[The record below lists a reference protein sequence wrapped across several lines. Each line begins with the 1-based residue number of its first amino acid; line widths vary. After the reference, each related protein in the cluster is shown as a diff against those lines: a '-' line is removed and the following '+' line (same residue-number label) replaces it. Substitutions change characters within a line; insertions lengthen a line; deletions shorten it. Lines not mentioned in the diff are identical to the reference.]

1 MGKPLNHF
9 REIDG
14 DKISTSLKRILE
26 SRIFSR
32 SERLRSFLKFVV
44 EMEQQGR
51 AQEIKGYT
59 IGIDVFSR
67 DQSFDAG
74 SDPLVRVQAGKLR
87 RLLNLYYADE
97 GRREALRIRI
107 PLGGYV
113 PVYEWNVASYIERHT
128 HEGMSLPHRQAR
140 SERASREPG
149 TPVNTARN
157 EGHGRDRCNP
167 ADDGARSRSEL
178 YRLPRIH
185 IDCSRIADGRGLPFV
200 NAVRLA
206 AGLLHGIE
214 LTARPIEDNDLAAAH
229 DLDFTLLISA
239 SNSTRPL
246 CARLLHAGSRLQL
259 FSQICDAGAATNRL
273 QIAAFANQV
282 VAHTMPIAGLIY
294 QFAKC
299 HGYSTAL
306 MDCLEATYKYN
317 LDSSSDAYW
326 EASYHQRR
334 LAHSR
339 HLPGF
344 TTNLA
349 DLVALK
355 GAATQDN

>member
-1 MGKPLNHF
+1 MGKPLSHF

-14 DKISTSLKRILE
+14 ERISTSLKRILE

-113 PVYEWNVASYIERHT
+113 PIYEWNVASDIGRHT
-128 HEGMSLPHRQAR
+128 HECMALPHGEENYQRTSHESGA
-140 SERASREPG
+140 PLD
-149 TPVNTARN
+149 TATS
-157 EGHGRDRCNP
+157 EGHGRSLCSP
-167 ADDGARSRSEL
+167 ADGGAKCRPEH
-178 YRLPRIH
+178 YRLPRIR
-185 IDCSRIADGRGLPFV
+185 IDCSGIADWRGLPFV

-214 LTARPIEDNDLAAAH
+214 LTAEPIDEEDLAEAH
-229 DLDFTLLISA
+229 DLDFTLSISA

-246 CARLLHAGSRLQL
+246 CARLFHAGSRLQL
-259 FSQICDAGAATNRL
+259 FSQICDSADAKGGL

-294 QFAKC
+294 RFTKR
-299 HGYSTAL
+299 HGYSSAL

-317 LDSSSDAYW
+317 LDSSGDAYR
-326 EASYHQRR
+326 EASHHQKR

-339 HLPGF
+339 HLSGF

-355 GAATQDN
+355 GVATQDS

>member
-1 MGKPLNHF
+1 MGEPLNHF

-14 DKISTSLKRILE
+14 DRISTSLKRILE
-26 SRIFSR
+26 SQTFSR

-44 EMEQQGR
+44 EMEQRGR

-97 GRREALRIRI
+97 GRGEALRIRI

-113 PVYEWNVASYIERHT
+113 PIYEWNVASDIGRHT
-128 HEGMSLPHRQAR
+128 HEGMALPHGEAKY
-140 SERASREPG
+140 ERISRESGTPPG
-149 TPVNTARN
+149 TGTT
-157 EGHGRDRCNP
+157 EGHGRDLCSP
-167 ADDGARSRSEL
+167 ADGGARSRSEL

-185 IDCSRIADGRGLPFV
+185 IDCSGIADWRGLPFV

-206 AGLLHGIE
+206 AGQLHGIE
-214 LTARPIEDNDLAAAH
+214 LTAMPVEEDDLAVAH
-229 DLDFTLLISA
+229 DLDFTLSISA

-246 CARLLHAGSRLQL
+246 CARLLHTGSRLQL
-259 FSQICDAGAATNRL
+259 FSQICDAADTTSRL

-282 VAHTMPIAGLIY
+282 VTHTMPIAGLIY
-294 QFAKC
+294 QFTKRQ
-299 HGYSTAL
+299 GYSTAL
-306 MDCLEATYKYN
+306 MDCLEATYEYN
-317 LDSSSDAYW
+317 LDRSSDAYW
-326 EASYHQRR
+326 EARHHQRR

-355 GAATQDN
+355 GVATQDS

>member
-1 MGKPLNHF
+1 MGKPLNHS

-14 DKISTSLKRILE
+14 DTISTSLKRILE

-44 EMEQQGR
+44 EMEQRGR

-59 IGIDVFSR
+59 IGVDVFSR

-74 SDPLVRVQAGKLR
+74 TDPLVRVQAGKLR

-113 PVYEWNVASYIERHT
+113 PVYEWNVASDIGRHT
-128 HEGMSLPHRQAR
+128 HEWVALPHGETKYKRTSRECGAPLDAAATVGHARDLPRAVDGGAGGR
-140 SERASREPG
+140 SEP
-149 TPVNTARN
+149 
-157 EGHGRDRCNP
+157 
-167 ADDGARSRSEL
+167 

-185 IDCSRIADGRGLPFV
+185 IDCSGIADWRGLPFV

-206 AGLLHGIE
+206 ASLLHGIE
-214 LTARPIEDNDLAAAH
+214 LTALPIEDDDLAEAH
-229 DLDFTLLISA
+229 DLDFTLSISA
-239 SNSTRPL
+239 SNGARPL
-246 CARLLHAGSRLQL
+246 CARLLHTRSRQQL
-259 FSQICDAGAATNRL
+259 FSQICDAAAATNGL

-282 VAHTMPIAGLIY
+282 IAHTMPIAGLIY

-299 HGYSTAL
+299 RGYSTPL
-306 MDCLEATYKYN
+306 MNCLEATYKYN
-317 LDSSSDAYW
+317 LDSSNDAYW
-326 EASYHQRR
+326 EASYHQKQ

-349 DLVALK
+349 DLAALK